1 MANSIEEKI
10 RLWAYP
16 ILSGALGVI
25 CIAIVSEVRSDV
37 KQLLHSRAET
47 AVEISELKRRVT
59 NTEEIILAQ
68 KLFAIKPDE
77 IEIPKRKD
85 D

>member
-1 MANSIEEKI
+1 MANSFQDKI
-10 RLWAYP
+10 RIWAAP
-16 ILSGALGVI
+16 GLSGALWLI
-25 CIAIVSEVRSDV
+25 CIAIISEVRSDV

-59 NTEEIILAQ
+59 NMEERVFAQ
-68 KLFAIKPDE
+68 RLFAIKPDE
-77 IEIPKRKD
+77 IEVPKRRD